1 MPAEPRNAREAVVR
15 DAVAPDARPA
25 PASGGTCAGSARRG
39 LAAVV
44 AAVLLASGGVVACSS
59 GQDPDI
65 PALEEAASASATP
78 GASQEATAESGA
90 AAEDAATAS
99 AGSEDGTEDA
109 DGTQAPEQASAQASP
124 PDPSEVTAQSLSDP
138 ATGYTVTSVPDDLD
152 QAQAE
157 VLLAFVAYDRATWEA
172 LRDMDGLE
180 EVEATTT
187 GSALESYTETYNRYD
202 EAAQHYD
209 GSFSMTVESVEL
221 ISDYGV
227 ATVGSCG
234 DYREVTRLS
243 SSGEDQ
249 TPEGFQSTSSAD
261 FTLIYS
267 VGGWKVSSW
276 SDTGADWC

>member
-1 MPAEPRNAREAVVR
+1 MPAEPRDAREAVVR

-65 PALEEAASASATP
+65 PALEEAASATP
-78 GASQEATAESGA
+78 GASQETTAESGA

-138 ATGYTVTSVPDDLD
+138 ATGYTMVSVPDGLD

-187 GSALESYTETYNRYD
+187 GSALESYTESYNGYA
-202 EAAQHYD
+202 EADQHLD
-209 GSFSMTVESVEL
+209 GTFSMTVESVEL
-221 ISDYGV
+221 ISDYRM
-227 ATVGSCG
+227 AMVGACG

-249 TPEGFQSTSSAD
+249 TPDEFNQV
-261 FTLIYS
+261 YS
-267 VGGWKVSSW
+267 VNYTLTYSIEGWKVSSR
-276 SDTGADWC
+276 SESGVNWC